1 LLDSC
6 VTDPPYGIAFMGRTW
21 DNGQRAF
28 AADFWREVFRVLKP
42 GAHLVAFGGTR
53 SYHRLASAIEDAG
66 FEIRDQLAWVYGTGF
81 PKSLDVSKAIDKAA
95 GAAPEISGPRRCA
108 DGRARLAERQPSR
121 AAKWGGLTAHGGVD
135 IVPATPAALTWSGW
149 GTALKPSY
157 EPLCLARKPLVFWG
171 EYAIIGSYLE
181 SLEAQLWSIV
191 PANFAGRFSASSHLG
206 LRKAM
211 FGFVQSDAEAQRST
225 QAALSGLMDMSQFES
240 ALISSLN
247 TVSSWN
253 ESWAE
258 GSAPAST
265 SITETELSTTI
276 NLITLKSSL
285 SKITPESII
294 LAHRS
299 GRWSTANA
307 SNAESIFNASAL
319 RLRSIL
325 ELSAL
330 APAIARE
337 ADSSLDAG
345 ARPLWEPICLAR
357 KPLSERTVAANVLR
371 WGTGAIN
378 IDACRIAGEAPSVKR
393 RIAAAKSGKCGRLG
407 NSKNHEEGRFDVNA
421 NRAEVLRCYLSGKES
436 DAIGRWP
443 ANLCHDGSPEV
454 VEAFPSPHGAG
465 AAGYAKDREG
475 YESSSYEITGGSVFR
490 IGDSGSA
497 ARFFYSAKASK
508 TDRCDSKHP
517 TVKPVALMRWLCRL
531 VTPPGGL
538 ILDPFAGTGTTAEA
552 AIRESFRAI
561 LIEREPDYCLDIARR
576 MSRLRKSPPPRV
588 PAARKMRGG
597 AWSGRST
604 ETLPGTHHRANR
616 A

>member
-1 LLDSC
+1 VGKD
-6 VTDPPYGIAFMGRTW
+6 W
-21 DNGQRAF
+21 DNGSTAF
-28 AADFWREVFRVLKP
+28 AVDFWTEVLRVLKP
-42 GAHLVAFGGTR
+42 GAHVVAFGGTR
-53 SYHRLASAIEDAG
+53 SYHRLACAIEDAG

-81 PKSLDVSKAIDKAA
+81 PKSLDVSKAIDKSA
-95 GAAPEISGPRRCA
+95 GAQRKVIGDYAVTREFKGRDLVGDVSHVTRVGITAPS
-108 DGRARLAERQPSR
+108 
-121 AAKWGGLTAHGGVD
+121 
-135 IVPATPAALTWSGW
+135 TPAARAWSGF
-149 GTALKPSY
+149 GTALKP
-157 EPLCLARKPLVFWG
+157 A
-171 EYAIIGSYLE
+171 
-181 SLEAQLWSIV
+181 
-191 PANFAGRFSASSHLG
+191 
-206 LRKAM
+206 
-211 FGFVQSDAEAQRST
+211 
-225 QAALSGLMDMSQFES
+225 
-240 ALISSLN
+240 
-247 TVSSWN
+247 
-253 ESWAE
+253 
-258 GSAPAST
+258 
-265 SITETELSTTI
+265 
-276 NLITLKSSL
+276 
-285 SKITPESII
+285 
-294 LAHRS
+294 
-299 GRWSTANA
+299 
-307 SNAESIFNASAL
+307 
-319 RLRSIL
+319 
-325 ELSAL
+325 
-330 APAIARE
+330 
-337 ADSSLDAG
+337 
-345 ARPLWEPICLAR
+345 WEPICLAR

-378 IDACRIAGEAPSVKR
+378 VDACRIGSDGGTSNCGTGPSN
-393 RIAAAKSGKCGRLG
+393 CGTGPSNGIFGDGLNG
-407 NSKNHEEGRFDVNA
+407 GRGVA
-421 NRAEVLRCYLSGKES
+421 VRGL
-436 DAIGRWP
+436 GRWP